1 MNQSATAKSKK
12 SGLFWVYFLVALVVA
27 LFGFIYYCFKTR
39 VVGYEFN
46 PNTWQ
51 VRHFEFFADPL
62 TNYQLS
68 GVDHTG
74 GTKVSIDSAILAHIK
89 PNSLPS
95 ADRWDL
101 VELEDFHKTPSF
113 GPAAIA
119 VDLLTTHQSGSFS
132 SAHEHWG
139 SWTTS
144 NPTLAPAF
152 WAAAQLLT
160 IHSAYADL
168 PNLFEITD
176 LKGEEFDSAL
186 NSVMEK
192 ALLNRSEQLDATG
205 YSKAA
210 RVVAA
215 DGLKFA
221 PENPKLQKL
230 AGNSLGETQ
239 SESTQ

>member
-1 MNQSATAKSKK
+1 MNQPATTKSKK
-12 SGLFWVYFLVALVVA
+12 SGLFWVYILVGLVVA
-27 LFGFIYYCFKTR
+27 GFGLIYYGFKTK

-62 TNYQLS
+62 TNFQIS

-74 GTKVSIDSAILAHIK
+74 GTAVSIDPAILAYIK
-89 PNSLPS
+89 LSSLPS

-101 VELEDFHKTPSF
+101 VELEDFHKSVSF

-119 VDLLTTHQSGSFS
+119 IDLLTTHQSGSFS
-132 SAHEHWG
+132 GAHEHW
-139 SWTTS
+139 STWTTS
-144 NPTLAPAF
+144 NPKLAPAF

-160 IHSAYADL
+160 IHNAYAEL

-176 LKGEEFDSAL
+176 LKSDDFDSAL

-192 ALLNRSEQLDATG
+192 ALLNRSETLSASGDA
-205 YSKAA
+205 KAA
-210 RVVAA
+210 RVAAA

-221 PENPKLQKL
+221 PENQKLKKL
-230 AGNSLGETQ
+230 AGESL